1 MLTGARE
8 VEVFEAARGRLEAI
22 AYRLLGSASDAEDA
36 VQDTFLRWQSA
47 DRGYVETPEAWLTKV
62 LTNLCLNRLTSARAR
77 RETYVGQW
85 LPEPVFAGDRMLG
98 PSDTVEQRESVSIAM
113 LTLMERLSAKERVVY
128 VLREAFGYSHAEI
141 AEVLD
146 VTESNCQQ
154 IHRRAKQHLAA
165 DRRRVEVDT
174 AAARKIV
181 EEFLAAA
188 LSGRTDALVRL
199 LADDAI
205 SVGDG
210 GGVLFSLPRPITGA
224 VRVARFL
231 RGLFK
236 PSAAKW
242 SLIGGKPELFSTV
255 ANGVPALVLMVED
268 KLVGVVS
275 LEVTAEGI
283 AAVHA
288 QVNPAK
294 LDRAAGQWGVSEHGE
309 PLTVL
314 W

>member
-1 MLTGARE
+1 MPVGVRE
-8 VEVFEAARGRLEAI
+8 VEVFESNRARLEAI
-22 AYRLLGSASDAEDA
+22 AYRLLGSAADAEDA

-47 DRGYVETPEAWLTKV
+47 ERERIETPEAWLTKV

-98 PSDTVEQRESVSIAM
+98 PSDTAVQRESVSIAM
-113 LTLMERLSAKERVVY
+113 LALMERLSAKERVVY
-128 VLREAFGYSHAEI
+128 VLREAFGYAHGEI

-146 VTESNCQQ
+146 LTEANCQQ

-165 DRRRVEVDT
+165 DRRRVEVDA

-188 LSGRTDALVRL
+188 LSGRTDSLVKL

-205 SVGDG
+205 SIGDG
-210 GGVLFSLPRPITGA
+210 GGAVFSVPRPITGA
-224 VRVARFL
+224 LRVARFL
-231 RGLFK
+231 RTLFT
-236 PSAAKW
+236 PSEAKW
-242 SLIGGKPELFSTV
+242 EMVGGRPDLYAAV
-255 ANGVPALVLMVED
+255 ANGVPALVMVVGD
-268 KLVGVVS
+268 RVVGVFA
-275 LEVTAEGI
+275 LDVTEDGI

-288 QVNPAK
+288 QANPAK
-294 LDRAAGQWGVSEHGE
+294 LARATRAWATSEHGE
-309 PLTVL
+309 PLAGT